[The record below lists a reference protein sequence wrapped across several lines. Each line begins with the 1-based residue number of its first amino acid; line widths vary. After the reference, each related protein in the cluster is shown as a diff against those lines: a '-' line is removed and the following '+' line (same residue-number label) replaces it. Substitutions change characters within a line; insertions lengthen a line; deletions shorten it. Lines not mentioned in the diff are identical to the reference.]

1 MTFLFPLGQVQPAE
15 TLGDLMTKGLLFA
28 AVLGLSLAAN
38 AQTSSTTLSTPSVE
52 SGTQKTTTS
61 VGDVLKNKKF
71 EDDKDITDSKLKAES
86 GSLSR
91 YSLKFS
97 LSYFGPPIGD
107 LDSKLQPNPDGS
119 IGVNQVSLSGSIS
132 GRYRLDSKAAISAG
146 TGINVL
152 TPFQGAERTDVK
164 TPFISYDRN
173 ARLGDVQVR
182 NSYGASL
189 TTVPNFREVGQY
201 SSLSYDNSLVYNI
214 GSSGVAVG
222 LDTGLS
228 VFLYERGYE
237 PKDGKASRYHLG
249 FYPQVKYNFSDKLN
263 VYTSVAMNFWNPR
276 YRDGEMDLLNKTLSG
291 RVGMGYA
298 FSRDIYFAPYLNYY
312 PKDARTES
320 TTLSFSTIFSIL

>member
-1 MTFLFPLGQVQPAE
+1 MV
-15 TLGDLMTKGLLFA
+15 KGLLIGFI
-28 AVLGLSLAAN
+28 VGISLAAN

-52 SGTQKTTTS
+52 SGTQKTSTS
-61 VGDVLKNKKF
+61 VGEVLKNKKF
-71 EDDKDITDSKLKAES
+71 EDDKDITDAKLKAES

-97 LSYFGPPIGD
+97 LSYFGPPVGD
-107 LDSKLQPNPDGS
+107 LSSKMQPNPDGS

-132 GRYRLDSKAAISAG
+132 GRYRLDSKSAISAG
-146 TGINVL
+146 TGINAL
-152 TPFQGAERTDVK
+152 TPFHGVERTDVK

-173 ARLGDVQVR
+173 SRMGDLQLR
-182 NSYGASL
+182 NSYGASW
-189 TTVPNFREVGQY
+189 TTVPNFRDVGQY
-201 SSLSYDNSLVYNI
+201 ASLSYDNSLVYNL
-214 GSSGVAVG
+214 GNSGFAAG

-249 FYPQVKYNFSDKLN
+249 FYPQVKYNVSDKMN

-276 YRDGEMDLLNKTLSG
+276 ARDGEWDLLNKTLSG
-291 RVGMGYA
+291 RLGMGYA
-298 FSRDIYFAPYLNYY
+298 FSRDIYFAPYLNFY
-312 PKDARTES
+312 PKDLKADS

>member
-1 MTFLFPLGQVQPAE
+1 
-15 TLGDLMTKGLLFA
+15 MTKGLLFA
-28 AVLGLSLAAN
+28 AVLGMALTVQ
-38 AQTSSTTLSTPSVE
+38 AQTSTTTLTAPSVE
-52 SGTQKTTTS
+52 SGTQSSTTS

-97 LSYFGPPIGD
+97 MSYFGPPVGD
-107 LDSKLQPNPDGS
+107 LSNKMQPNPDGS
-119 IGVNQVSLSGSIS
+119 LGVNQVSLSGSIS
-132 GRYRLDSKAAISAG
+132 GRYRLDSKSALSAG

-152 TPFQGAERTDVK
+152 TPFHGVERTDVK
-164 TPFISYDRN
+164 TPFLSYDRN
-173 ARLGDVQVR
+173 SRIADLQVR
-182 NSYGASL
+182 NSYGFSW

-201 SSLSYDNSLVYNI
+201 SSLSYDNSLVYNF
-214 GSSGVAVG
+214 GSSGFAAG

-237 PKDGKASRYHLG
+237 PADGKASRYHLG
-249 FYPQVKYNFSDKLN
+249 FYPQMKYNFTDKLN

-276 YRDGEMDLLNKTLSG
+276 YRDGELELLNKTLSG
-291 RVGMGYA
+291 RLGMGWA
-298 FSRDIYFAPYLNYY
+298 VSRTVYFAPYLNFY
-312 PKDARTES
+312 PKDLRTES